1 MEHKDL
7 TRKSKNR
14 KIKRTEKRDDAGV
27 ADWGKC
33 LNYDFED

>member
-7 TRKSKNR
+7 THKSKNR

-27 ADWGKC
+27 ADGGNV
-33 LNYDFED
+33 LTLI